1 MFFQYKL
8 KCMILGVIQTF
19 YVKRQFAKNSLIYR
33 PILLLLNFILRILSF
48 MCYFEQKYIFN
59 DN

>member
-1 MFFQYKL
+1 M
-8 KCMILGVIQTF
+8 F

-33 PILLLLNFILRILSF
+33 PILLLLNFSLKILCF

-59 DN
+59 VN